1 MRYAINSSFSRPH
14 PSIIAQYRDLPVAD
28 ICDALGR
35 NAALPAALRPLGAAR
50 MLGTAYT
57 VNLPASQNLL
67 LYYAVDNARPG
78 DVLVVSCAAY
88 EDRAVCGEIM
98 AHLALRRGL
107 AGFVID
113 GAVRDARALSELSFP
128 VYARA
133 VTPNGPYK
141 DACGEVNVPVGMGN
155 VVITPGDII
164 VADDDGLVAVRAAE
178 AETVAARAKKI
189 TDEGM
194 KKLRRIEE
202 NGTLDFSWLYE
213 KLNRSGCAIRSGR

>member
-1 MRYAINSSFSRPH
+1 
-14 PSIIAQYRDLPVAD
+14 
-28 ICDALGR
+28 
-35 NAALPAALRPLGAAR
+35 
-50 MLGTAYT
+50 
-57 VNLPASQNLL
+57 
-67 LYYAVDNARPG
+67 
-78 DVLVVSCAAY
+78 
-88 EDRAVCGEIM
+88 
-98 AHLALRRGL
+98 
-107 AGFVID
+107 
-113 GAVRDARALSELSFP
+113 
-128 VYARA
+128 
-133 VTPNGPYK
+133 
-141 DACGEVNVPVGMGN
+141 MGN

>member
-1 MRYAINSSFSRPH
+1 MSSMGPYAI
-14 PSIIAQYRDLPVAD
+14 
-28 ICDALGR
+28 
-35 NAALPAALRPLGAAR
+35 
-50 MLGTAYT
+50 
-57 VNLPASQNLL
+57 
-67 LYYAVDNARPG
+67 
-78 DVLVVSCAAY
+78 
-88 EDRAVCGEIM
+88 
-98 AHLALRRGL
+98 
-107 AGFVID
+107 
-113 GAVRDARALSELSFP
+113 ARALSELSFP

-213 KLNRSGCAIRSGR
+213 KLDRSGCAIRGGR